1 MISTSQSSPLLAGG
15 GFLGEGIKD
24 LPNILKELCRE
35 QRRHG
40 AQCVSHQTLACN
52 RRTGALAITIG
63 RVAVRTLKHK
73 VNTKRN
79 QHEANARADPVHK
92 LVLRKAVDE
101 QTNRQP
107 DRTVHGTIQTRLGVH
122 DRVGIRG
129 ELVVLAHLEVVRAPG
144 EGGAEGETNV
154 GEASDTLGPAA
165 LVGKSDGDDGEE
177 QEGDGPAESD
187 PEAKR
192 HDNGLGEEHLDGL
205 NGTGLQH
212 GLEIGGVDVSLG
224 HVALVTG
231 SFAQLHGALVQR
243 DTTARLR
250 EEEKDANEQ
259 RDVGNTLDTLDPAPA
274 NALVDESGI
283 NGRSN
288 GAEDG
293 DPREH
298 GHGARALV
306 RDVHVVK
313 GAADEN
319 GADAAKDTEEQPQA
333 DDGTNGLAEGEAD
346 EEQVE
351 AEESA
356 GVDDFATDELAEGC
370 EDHGCERAGEVEGEE
385 THLAELG

>member
-1 MISTSQSSPLLAGG
+1 M
-15 GFLGEGIKD
+15 
-24 LPNILKELCRE
+24 
-35 QRRHG
+35 
-40 AQCVSHQTLACN
+40 
-52 RRTGALAITIG
+52 
-63 RVAVRTLKHK
+63 
-73 VNTKRN
+73 
-79 QHEANARADPVHK
+79 HK

-107 DRTVHGTIQTRLGVH
+107 DRTIHGTIQTRLGVH

-129 ELVVLAHLEVVRAPG
+129 ELIVLAHLEVVRAPG
-144 EGGAEGETNV
+144 EGGAEGKTNV
-154 GEASDTLGPAA
+154 GEASDTFGPAA
-165 LVGKSDGDDGEE
+165 LVGESDGDDGEE

-187 PEAKR
+187 PQAKR

-205 NGTGLQH
+205 DGTGLQH
-212 GLEIGGVDVSLG
+212 GLEIGSVDVTLG

-259 RDVGNTLDTLDPAPA
+259 RDVGNTLDTLNPAPA
-274 NALVDESGI
+274 NALVNEAGVD
-283 NGRSN
+283 GRSN
-288 GAEDG
+288 SAEDG

-313 GAADEN
+313 GATDEN

-333 DDGTNGLAEGEAD
+333 DNSTNGLTEGEAD

-356 GVDDFATDELAEGC
+356 GVDDFATDELAERC
-370 EDHGCERAGEVEGEE
+370 EDHGCERASEVEGEE